1 MRPTVTITVFGCLA
15 EMTTPTFVLRRKRRH
30 PVACS
35 PAGVVLCATVAAV
48 RLRTVTALRAVTAA
62 AAALVPAVR
71 GAAAALACAID
82 FVVTAF
88 LAAGAFA
95 AGALL
100 NLSAAAEE
108 TRSGLV
114 DFARAGLAVSRSV
127 FFLVVVFSA
136 TTKPPSQRARLE
148 RSGASPS
155 SGVRGA
161 APDSSSAGAWPA

>member
-35 PAGVVLCATVAAV
+35 PAGVVVCATVAAV

-62 AAALVPAVR
+62 AAAFVPAVF

-88 LAAGAFA
+88 FA

-100 NLSAAAEE
+100 SLSAAAEE

-114 DFARAGLAVSRSV
+114 DFARAGLAASRSV
-127 FFLVVVFSA
+127 LFLVVVFSA

-161 APDSSSAGAWPA
+161 GPDSSSAGAWPA